1 MTENVPF
8 DPKVQS
14 QEEMQVGMLVCEPG
28 YTYLIIFSNR
38 GISFHPKKLKYSINL
53 ETKEDQETTNR
64 DTKKLENN
72 HRPGTYYLQYHF
84 FRTMDQSSDL
94 VGFVM
99 DLMEMDEKR
108 KSDISQNSDGQQK
121 AGCSR

>member
-1 MTENVPF
+1 
-8 DPKVQS
+8 
-14 QEEMQVGMLVCEPG
+14 MQARLP
-28 YTYLIIFSNR
+28 
-38 GISFHPKKLKYSINL
+38 

-72 HRPGTYYLQYHF
+72 HRLGTSFLYHYHF